1 MRKGRKLKL
10 PWFDLVMIIKAQI
23 TAIMSDVE
31 DARSDDGEVDQSE
44 IRNIVAENLLEI
56 VPQIANAIWQAN
68 GGSKK

>member
-1 MRKGRKLKL
+1 MKKGRKLKL
-10 PWFDLVMIIKAQI
+10 PWFDLVMIIKNQI
-23 TAIMSDVE
+23 TAIMADVE

-68 GGSKK
+68 GGAAK